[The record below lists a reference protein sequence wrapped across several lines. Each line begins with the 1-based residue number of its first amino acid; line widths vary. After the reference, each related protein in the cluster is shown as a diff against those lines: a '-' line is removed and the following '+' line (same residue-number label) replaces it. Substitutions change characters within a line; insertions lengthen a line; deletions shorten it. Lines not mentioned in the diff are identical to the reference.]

1 MGSSA
6 ADERMG
12 SEGEMAD
19 LELDFVGGGGEDVD
33 VDVDVDVD
41 EEGFDGREEGH
52 DAPINMTGQRA
63 DEGVDGGARDGGRRR
78 DGKEGRRVGM
88 RVGAGRWVEAEE
100 EEGEGVGRVREA
112 RVRSLIE
119 EEEGGEGGVYD

>member
-1 MGSSA
+1 MV
-6 ADERMG
+6 
-12 SEGEMAD
+12 D

-33 VDVDVDVD
+33 VDVD
-41 EEGFDGREEGH
+41 EEGFEREEGH
-52 DAPINMTGQRA
+52 DVPMGGVGRSGGGE
-63 DEGVDGGARDGGRRR
+63 EGGRR

-100 EEGEGVGRVREA
+100 EGVGRVREA